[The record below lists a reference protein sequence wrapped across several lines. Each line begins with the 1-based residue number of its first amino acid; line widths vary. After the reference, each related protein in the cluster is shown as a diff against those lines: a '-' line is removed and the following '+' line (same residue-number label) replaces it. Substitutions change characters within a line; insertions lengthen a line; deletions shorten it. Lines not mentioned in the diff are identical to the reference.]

1 MHDLTLFGGNSSFL
15 PAAPI
20 SGIDFDAMN
29 PSDLAELIR
38 LARIRGLDIDTAPE
52 VRETMARF
60 VNDFM
65 ATSGRY
71 SKNTL
76 RRLTCSWGMFVRWCD
91 ENSLNSVPA
100 KTETVNRYLSHRAMT
115 VHRNSLASDR
125 WAIGRMHKAAGCPDP
140 SGDPRVS
147 DTLAAIVRQK
157 VADEEEIEQAS
168 PMRECYLDQLVDLW
182 RGSQQVIERRDLALL
197 TLAYE
202 TLLRAV
208 EVSRIKMKHL
218 AIQPDGAGVLTV
230 PITKTNH
237 SGEPDKIALSR
248 QAVSLIMEYL
258 QLAGR
263 EYDHKSEAA
272 LFGGFGRHQ
281 TALKRGAPLSVKTIE
296 RIFAKAHGALGLSVM
311 GLAVWTGHSA
321 RVGAAQ
327 DMAASGCT
335 ILQIMQAGRWG
346 SEAMVLRYCRDILAS
361 EGAMAVRRAG
371 RV

>member
-1 MHDLTLFGGNSSFL
+1 MHELTIFSGDPSSL

-20 SGIDFDAMN
+20 SGIDFEALS

-38 LARIRGLDIDTAPE
+38 LARIRGVAIDEAPE
-52 VRETMARF
+52 VRAAMARF
-60 VNDFM
+60 VEDFM

-76 RRLTCSWGMFVRWCD
+76 RRLSCSWGAFAKWCD

-100 KTETVNRYLSHRAMT
+100 KTETVVRYLSQRAMT

-140 SGDPRVS
+140 AGDPRVS

-157 VADEEEIEQAS
+157 VASEEGIVQAS
-168 PMRECYLDQLVDLW
+168 PMRECYLDQLVELW

-202 TLLRAV
+202 TLLRAA
-208 EVSRIKMKHL
+208 EVSRVKMKHL

-230 PITKTNH
+230 PITKTNV

-248 QAVSLIMEYL
+248 QAVSLVMEYL
-258 QLAGR
+258 QLADR

-296 RIFAKAHGALGLSVM
+296 RIFARAHEVLGLSSM
-311 GLAVWTGHSA
+311 GIAPWTGHSA

-361 EGAMAVRRAG
+361 EGAMAMRRAG